1 MHIQAK
7 IQKWGNGLG
16 LRVSGV
22 LRDVPKFKEGAEV
35 DIEILQDG
43 FIVKKKTKKKAGQY
57 LLPYTEEQILMNLT
71 SDDVDTDL
79 LISLLPSE
87 RCE

>member
-22 LRDVPKFKEGAEV
+22 LRDVPEFKEGAQV

-43 FIVKKKTKKKAGQY
+43 FIVKKKTKQKSSQY
-57 LLPYTEEQILMNLT
+57 LLPYTEEQILKNLT
-71 SDDVDTDL
+71 SDGVD
-79 LISLLPSE
+79 SELLPPLLSSE
-87 RCE
+87 RYD